1 MNAQITLGEACDI
14 ISGVSYKPTDLHPEL
29 NEFSIPLL
37 RANNITDGELSFDN
51 VHFVDRSRVAK
62 SQILQTDDILVCAS
76 SGSKSSIGKA
86 AQFNGSA
93 PTTFGAF
100 CKAIRPRHIQA
111 DYLFFF
117 FQSDR
122 YRNIIESACTGT
134 NINNLNSK
142 IIKNI
147 FLNIPAPEIQ
157 IERAMVLRVV
167 SMQIRKH
174 SAILHNLGNL
184 IKSRFIEMF
193 GNPLTNTK
201 GLPTKKLIDV
211 VRMQRGYD
219 LPKTSR
225 DEAGDIPVYG
235 ANGVVGFHNEAKR
248 SEPCIV
254 TGRSGSLGE
263 VRFVT
268 GPCWPLNTTLFS
280 IDTHQNNVV
289 YLRYLLAFFHL
300 ERFTA
305 GSGVPTL
312 NRNLFHGE
320 QIIDV
325 PIEEQEEFADFANR
339 ADKLRFDVQRQVE
352 KLETLKKSLM
362 QEYFG

>member
-1 MNAQITLGEACDI
+1 
-14 ISGVSYKPTDLHPEL
+14 
-29 NEFSIPLL
+29 
-37 RANNITDGELSFDN
+37 
-51 VHFVDRSRVAK
+51 
-62 SQILQTDDILVCAS
+62 
-76 SGSKSSIGKA
+76 
-86 AQFNGSA
+86 
-93 PTTFGAF
+93 
-100 CKAIRPRHIQA
+100 
-111 DYLFFF
+111 
-117 FQSDR
+117 
-122 YRNIIESACTGT
+122 
-134 NINNLNSK
+134 
-142 IIKNI
+142 
-147 FLNIPAPEIQ
+147 
-157 IERAMVLRVV
+157 
-167 SMQIRKH
+167 
-174 SAILHNLGNL
+174 
-184 IKSRFIEMF
+184 MF

-225 DEAGDIPVYG
+225 DETGDIPVYG

-248 SEPCIV
+248 GEPCIV
-254 TGRSGSLGE
+254 MGRSGSLGE

-339 ADKLRFDVQRQVE
+339 VDKLRFDALSPKGLFLLSV
-352 KLETLKKSLM
+352 
-362 QEYFG
+362 Y